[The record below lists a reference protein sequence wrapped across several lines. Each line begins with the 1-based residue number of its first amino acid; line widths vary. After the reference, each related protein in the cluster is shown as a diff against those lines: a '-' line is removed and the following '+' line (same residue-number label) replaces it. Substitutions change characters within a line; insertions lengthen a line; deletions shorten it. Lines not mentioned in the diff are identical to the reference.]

1 MAVVRLPP
9 RKANN
14 VPPLAVITM
23 VYNEA
28 QKLPVWLR
36 HYDRQVG
43 LEHCYV
49 IDHGSD
55 DGSTANMGAASRIAL
70 PRSPQD
76 NVQRLALV
84 TDLAR
89 GLLRYYRHVAYL
101 DADELLV
108 ADPVRYR
115 DLADYADR
123 MTGDAV
129 TSIGL
134 EIVHGPDEAPL
145 DPERDIGEQRGSVIF
160 SSSMCK
166 TNIIGKEVKWA
177 PGWHAHDGRPRFD
190 DLYLFHLRHADL
202 DQALHRLAITRAMPW
217 ASEAAG
223 RHQRNEDDWMRNVVE
238 QFGARPFATG
248 EGIATPDGSIAQDLA
263 AFVAD
268 STPGGAPDQP
278 WSVPLA
284 RYGNKRV
291 TVESRFRAALL
302 RH

>member
-1 MAVVRLPP
+1 
-9 RKANN
+9 
-14 VPPLAVITM
+14 M

-28 QKLPVWLR
+28 QKLPIWLR
-36 HYDRQVG
+36 HYGRQVG
-43 LEHCYV
+43 LRHCYV

-55 DGSTANMGAASRIAL
+55 DGSTARMGGASRIGL

-76 NVQRLALV
+76 NEQRLALV

-89 GLLRYYRHVAYL
+89 GLLRYYRRVAYV

-108 ADPVRYR
+108 ADPARYR
-115 DLADYADR
+115 DLADYAGR
-123 MTGDAV
+123 MTADAV

-134 EIVHGPDEAPL
+134 ELVHGQDEAPL
-145 DPERDIGEQRGSVIF
+145 DPERDIGEQRGSAIF

-166 TNIIGKEVKWA
+166 TNLIGTVVNWA
-177 PGWHAHDGRPRFD
+177 PGWHAHDGAPRFD

-223 RHQRNEDDWMRNVVE
+223 RHQRGEDDLMHDIVR
-238 QFGARPFATG
+238 QFGRRPLAD
-248 EGIATPDGSIAQDLA
+248 EGGIVTPDGPIAADLA
-263 AFVAD
+263 AFVTD
-268 STPGGAPDQP
+268 SVPGATANHP

-284 RYGNKRV
+284 RYGRQRIPL
-291 TVESRFRAALL
+291 EPRFRAALM
-302 RH
+302 RR